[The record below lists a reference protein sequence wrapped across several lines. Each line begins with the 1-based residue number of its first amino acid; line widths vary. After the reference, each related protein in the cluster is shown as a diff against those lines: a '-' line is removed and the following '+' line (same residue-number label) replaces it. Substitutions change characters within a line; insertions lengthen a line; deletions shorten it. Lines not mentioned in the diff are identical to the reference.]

1 MFLIRSAMTQAIDT
15 LGKAIRHAL
24 VLQVDCQL
32 CRRRRHFDLRSLYS
46 RYGAGRDPY
55 SIRFAC
61 IDCKKDGRSTL
72 VATGL
77 LPAGTVIL
85 HRVDNSWIGK
95 PFAGARLD

>member
-1 MFLIRSAMTQAIDT
+1 MTRTIDT

-32 CRRRRHFDLRSLYS
+32 CRRLRHLDLHSLYS
-46 RYGAGRDPY
+46 RYGAGLDPY

-61 IDCKKDGRSTL
+61 IDCKKVGLLTL

-85 HRVDNSWIGK
+85 HKVGDSWIERSFPGSQ
-95 PFAGARLD
+95 RD